1 MPTRMMGGEGV
12 GGDVGVGGGGV
23 AERARKIL
31 SKLYYDTKRPT
42 AFSSMENVYGAAKK
56 ILPTISRRIVREWFD
71 EQLTPSLHKPA
82 RYNFPRNKVIV
93 VSIDDQW
100 QVDLCDMIS
109 KGEFNDGY
117 KYIMTVID
125 CFSKY
130 SWARAIKNKGSD
142 RIVEAL
148 TSIFDSGRMPKRIQ
162 SDKGSEFTN
171 RKVQSFLKERGI
183 HFFTTNSEMKA
194 SIVERY
200 NRTLKGRMFK
210 FFTANN
216 TYRYIDVL
224 PMLVDGYNNTLHS
237 SIKMKPADVGK
248 RDETRIRRNLY
259 GVRRRRGAK
268 VGLKTYKYG
277 IGDQVRVSKERL
289 VFGNGYHPNWT
300 EEIFVIADRDFAPL
314 PLYTLRDYSGE
325 TLQGRFYEQEIQ
337 RVTDL
342 GVYRVEKVI
351 RSKRI
356 NGKLLH
362 LVKWKNWDSKFN
374 SWVEN
379 LREL

>member
-1 MPTRMMGGEGV
+1 MERDISE
-12 GGDVGVGGGGV
+12 DDGVGGGGGGGEEV
-23 AERARKIL
+23 VERAKTIL
-31 SKLYYDTKRPT
+31 SKLYYDTKKPT
-42 AFSSMENVYGAAKK
+42 AFSSMENVYTAAKK
-56 ILPTISRRIVREWFD
+56 ILPNISRRLVREWFD

-109 KGEFNDGY
+109 KAEFNDGY
-117 KYIMTVID
+117 QHIMTVID

-130 SWARAIKNKGSD
+130 SWARSIKNKGSD
-142 RIVEAL
+142 QIIEAL
-148 TSIFDSGRMPKRIQ
+148 TSIFESGRVPKRIQ

-171 RKVQSFLKERGI
+171 RKVQSFLKIRGI

-194 SIVERY
+194 NIVERF

-224 PMLVDGYNNTLHS
+224 PLLVKGYNNTVHS
-237 SIKMKPADVGK
+237 SIKMKPVDVRK
-248 RDETRIRRNLY
+248 RDETKIRRNLY
-259 GVRRRRGAK
+259 GVRRRGGVK
-268 VGLKTYKYG
+268 IGLKTYKYG

-289 VFGNGYHPNWT
+289 VFGKGYHPNWT
-300 EEIFVIADRDFAPL
+300 EEIFIVSDRDFAPL

-337 RVTDL
+337 RVTDS
-342 GVYRVEKVI
+342 GVYRVEKI
-351 RSKRI
+351 LRSRRV

-379 LREL
+379 LSEL